1 MEESQSKPRCSRRL
15 TSQPSLTLETK
26 LFQTKRTR
34 LIVSK
39 SPGLLGT
46 CVPTSSG
53 TLVTPTIYGIPAFTK
68 EVLWPQE
75 DIRTDHSVT
84 VNGSIPKL
92 APSTADLECVTPPTT
107 ITAKAIPY
115 SAP

>member
-1 MEESQSKPRCSRRL
+1 M
-15 TSQPSLTLETK
+15 TLETK

-75 DIRTDHSVT
+75 DIRTDPIVMVDT
-84 VNGSIPKL
+84 SIVETT
-92 APSTADLECVTPPTT
+92 PSRASPETEVRSPEHLGVEF
-107 ITAKAIPY
+107 
-115 SAP
+115 